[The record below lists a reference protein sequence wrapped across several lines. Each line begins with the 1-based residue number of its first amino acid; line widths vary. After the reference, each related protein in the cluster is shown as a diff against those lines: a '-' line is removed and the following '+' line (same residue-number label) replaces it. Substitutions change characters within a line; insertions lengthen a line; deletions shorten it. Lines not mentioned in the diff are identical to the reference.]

1 MIMQCG
7 KVAYIEFH
15 TEEAENRKSSER
27 KKKQFSKRIKKRD
40 FYKPVLNKIMT
51 THEKCV

>member
-27 KKKQFSKRIKKRD
+27 KKNSFLKEVKKET
-40 FYKPVLNKIMT
+40 FINLY
-51 THEKCV
+51 